1 MKTII
6 SVTIVLI
13 SAMTWQGCGSDEGP
27 EPVDCAKN
35 PVELSLVS
43 AQNTNC
49 DQSDGSIEVIAT
61 GGSGSYQYSLSG
73 GAAQTSA
80 IFNNIAAGV
89 YEITAKD
96 ANDCSATMQ
105 VTVENVDGL
114 NISFETSASGCKQSG
129 GSITVTATDGTE
141 PYQFKL
147 GSGSFTTNNTFSS
160 LSSGEHDLVV
170 TDASG
175 CTINQSVTIT
185 SGVSFSAS
193 ISPIISTKC
202 ASSNCHG
209 GTQGPDLRT
218 FKGIHDNAARIKT
231 VTGNGTMP
239 KGGPELSQAEKDLIA
254 CWVDDGA
261 LNN

>member
-1 MKTII
+1 MKTILSLFTVFI
-6 SVTIVLI
+6 AAV
-13 SAMTWQGCGSDEGP
+13 TWQGCGSEEAP
-27 EPVDCAKN
+27 EPIDCTKD
-35 PVELSLVS
+35 PVQLSLVS
-43 AQNTNC
+43 VQNTNC
-49 DQSDGSIEVIAT
+49 DQSDGSIEVKAT
-61 GGSGSYQYSLSG
+61 GGAGSYEYSLKG
-73 GAAQTSA
+73 GAGQTSA

-96 ANDCSATMQ
+96 ANECSATMA
-105 VTVENVDGL
+105 VTVANQDGL
-114 NISFETSASGCKQSG
+114 NISFETSVAGCKQSD

-175 CTINQSVTIT
+175 CTINQSVKVG

-193 ISPIISTKC
+193 VSPIISSKC
-202 ASSNCHG
+202 ATSSCHG
-209 GTQGPDLRT
+209 GTQGPDLRV
-218 FKGIHDNAARIKT
+218 FKNIQDNAAQIKT
-231 VTGNGTMP
+231 VTANGSMP
-239 KGGPELSQAEKDLIA
+239 KNGSLTQAEKDLIA